1 MALSLVL
8 KLLGHHCRKDSV
20 EGAKPMDYLEQAKRK
35 EVTDPKASPFMV
47 SARSQTPKL
56 FAKSPV
62 TDQIR
67 RSVTVLRWQIH
78 DLSLLGEALHFIKKQ
93 IHVSLKDGL
102 LS

>member
-35 EVTDPKASPFMV
+35 EVTDPKASPFM
-47 SARSQTPKL
+47 
-56 FAKSPV
+56 
-62 TDQIR
+62 
-67 RSVTVLRWQIH
+67 IH